1 MSLDLEAELTKAFAA
16 RASAVPPDAAAR
28 LRAVDYHPRTRRVSP
43 RFTVGALTGAAAVG
57 TVISV
62 AVLGSAQAAFAGW
75 SATPMPAASPPA
87 AANANCQA
95 SLASMP
101 ALFSGSNDTGPWAP
115 VATDVR
121 GPYTVV
127 IYQDN
132 GDVATCFAGP
142 SFTVVNHSATS
153 DGGSTRQFSSTV
165 QRSNV
170 GGSGQ
175 NPASG
180 GGFTSVEGGRVASGG
195 VQAMSV
201 EHFFMTNDGP
211 YTLVEGQI
219 DSGITGVTLVRSDG
233 VAVEATTAAGWFVA
247 WWPGDQ
253 NVTSGQITSASGVTT
268 VPLPFS
274 PPASAPSGGPCTPP
288 TTSTVGSCGGSTVPQ
303 TGGSSSSP
311 STNVAG

>member
-1 MSLDLEAELTKAFAA
+1 
-16 RASAVPPDAAAR
+16 V
-28 LRAVDYHPRTRRVSP
+28 V
-43 RFTVGALTGAAAVG
+43 
-57 TVISV
+57 SV

-75 SATPMPAASPPA
+75 SATPVSVASPPA
-87 AANANCQA
+87 TAAANCQA

-101 ALFSGSNDTGPWAP
+101 ELSGTSDTGPWVP
-115 VATDVR
+115 IATDVR

-153 DGGSTRQFSSTV
+153 GDGSTRRFSSTI
-165 QRSNV
+165 

-175 NPASG
+175 SAGGG
-180 GGFTSVEGGRVASGG
+180 GGFTSTEGGRVGSGG

-201 EHFFMTNDGP
+201 EHFTMTNDGP

-219 DSGITGVTLVRSDG
+219 DPGVTGVTLLRGDG
-233 VAVEATTAAGWFVA
+233 VDVEATTAAGWFVA

-274 PPASAPSGGPCTPP
+274 PPASAPGGGP
-288 TTSTVGSCGGSTVPQ
+288 SD
-303 TGGSSSSP
+303 P
-311 STNVAG
+311 STTATG